1 MDITSK
7 LSNAKPTL
15 KIAEG
20 MVYEVNNSKNNIL
33 IVDQELKK
41 SNKSEVEVIDFVV
54 EKVLGEKALKEIN
67 ALDLSIADYKVI
79 FIAIM
84 ACVSGMSYEEAEKNM
99 NTPR

>member
-1 MDITSK
+1 MDIASK
-7 LSNAKPTL
+7 LSNARPTL

-20 MVYEVNNSKNNIL
+20 MTYEVNNSKNNL
-33 IVDQELKK
+33 LVVNQELKK
-41 SNKSEVEVIDFVV
+41 NNKGEVELIDFTI

-84 ACVSGMSYEEAEKNM
+84 ACVSGVTYEEAEKNL